1 MPVLEAAL
9 MALQRRHSL
18 LRSNLSR
25 QEQRCHFRPINQPVP
40 LAVLPMP
47 NDRRAGRETGRHG
60 GIAATLGHGRDEG
73 SPACCDRPM
82 MD

>member
-1 MPVLEAAL
+1 MRVLEAAL

-25 QEQRCHFRPINQPVP
+25 QEHRCHFRPINQPVP

-47 NDRRAGRETGRHG
+47 NDRRAGREPAAMAALRQRSAMAEMKDRLLAVTGQ
-60 GIAATLGHGRDEG
+60 
-73 SPACCDRPM
+73 
-82 MD
+82 